1 MNNNTEQNSLD
12 TFDDLDDLA
21 RSNVTT
27 ANIYRNF
34 LNQEMD
40 EEERHELRIG
50 LRKAI
55 VKGRLKNAVIVLHRQ
70 AEMICSCH
78 DFLSQSNIT
87 TAREAIVQCS

>member
-1 MNNNTEQNSLD
+1 MNNNTEQNNLD

-50 LRKAI
+50 L
-55 VKGRLKNAVIVLHRQ
+55 
-70 AEMICSCH
+70 
-78 DFLSQSNIT
+78 
-87 TAREAIVQCS
+87 